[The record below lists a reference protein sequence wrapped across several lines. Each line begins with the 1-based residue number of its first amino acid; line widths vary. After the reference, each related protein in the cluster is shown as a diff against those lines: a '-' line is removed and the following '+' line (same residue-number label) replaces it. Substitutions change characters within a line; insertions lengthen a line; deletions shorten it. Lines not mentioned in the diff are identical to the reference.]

1 MKFVHLIVLILLNI
15 SHSSKIELPLYK
27 SSSSYENLN
36 SINTTIDDID
46 KSHFLT
52 DLKIGSP
59 SQSISLQIEMSSED
73 ISIINNNKNSKEKRR
88 ILSTKTS
95 NTFQI
100 VEEKD
105 TNEQKAVDKAII
117 NNKNIDL
124 QFKSSKKL
132 NSEKINPDSSGIL
145 GLSLGDINQK
155 KIINF
160 WSNYQKTN

>member
-1 MKFVHLIVLILLNI
+1 MKLVQLIILVLLNI

-73 ISIINNNKNSKEKRR
+73 ISIINNNKNIS
-88 ILSTKTS
+88 ILL
-95 NTFQI
+95 
-100 VEEKD
+100 
-105 TNEQKAVDKAII
+105 II
-117 NNKNIDL
+117 Y
-124 QFKSSKKL
+124 F
-132 NSEKINPDSSGIL
+132 
-145 GLSLGDINQK
+145 
-155 KIINF
+155 
-160 WSNYQKTN
+160 